1 MISTTPIFTE
11 FLADLPPNGP
21 LDRTELLQMDI
32 HRLTVLVFSDSE
44 RMVIEIA
51 EAADVIDDLSRLV
64 DDTWRT
70 RTIILLRELAD
81 ALENYSVQ

>member
-1 MISTTPIFTE
+1 MSTTPIFVR

-21 LDRTELLQMDI
+21 LDRTELLQMDT
-32 HRLTVLVFSDSE
+32 HRLTTLGFSDAE

-51 EAADVIDDLSRLV
+51 EAADVIDVLSRLV
-64 DDTWRT
+64 NDAWRT

-81 ALENYSVQ
+81 ALENRSVR